1 MILKALYDYY
11 HRKRDLPQFG
21 RELKQIGF
29 IIVIDQ
35 SGKFVRFEDH
45 RLDKKTA
52 TEFLVKKHYSR
63 SSAPVANWLYDN
75 SAYVLG
81 ISDKGEPQKALKY
94 LAVFKSKIE
103 DIYRQYPQQTDL
115 SALHAFY
122 QQSPEDLRQAVEQ
135 DPLWETIK
143 KELNKKYST
152 FSFRI
157 KGDTQIVAEKDEL
170 IQLASDNADASGNQ
184 KICLIS
190 GKRDNIVELTT
201 ATMIPGSQ
209 AIAKLVAFQVNSG
222 YDSYGKQQGANAPIG
237 EQAEFAYSTALN
249 HMLAQGSRNKFMV
262 GNRTFV
268 FWASS
273 DSDASAQAETSL
285 FDMLGIKDK
294 DDTDNPDAGI
304 EQVRKVFKAIYSG
317 ELKTSLDDRF
327 YILGLAPNS
336 ARIAIVYWS
345 ELVLRDFA
353 TNMKNHFERMNIVL
367 PKSYK
372 KLTYMGL
379 RTILSA
385 VTLGGNSSEVT
396 PNLPEAIAK
405 SVFEDTTYPISLFT
419 ACLCRL
425 KTDSHDEDWDSFNL
439 VDNIYKVRK
448 IDTYI
453 ARFAIIKAFIN
464 KTFQN
469 DIKEMLDKQNTNQ
482 GYLCGRL
489 FAILERI
496 QEISNRDKEYF
507 TNVRSRYMSRAS
519 SEPAVVFPTMLSLS
533 VHHSEKIENIY
544 EIVKYEKLKQE
555 IIDNITDF
563 PAHLSLHDQGRFFVG
578 YYHQR
583 QALFVYNEEQT
594 ND

>member
-11 HRKRDLPQFG
+11 QHFKKEIPYGWMKIRVSFLIVLDIDGTFIRIEDCRDSKGNGLSIIAPKGQHTTAPTPMLLWDNVMYALDYSKNPTNKT
-21 RELKQIGF
+21 REKHL
-29 IIVIDQ
+29 
-35 SGKFVRFEDH
+35 SFVERCKD
-45 RLDKKTA
+45 
-52 TEFLVKKHYSR
+52 VSSR
-63 SSAPVANWLYDN
+63 YNNKSL
-75 SAYVLG
+75 
-81 ISDKGEPQKALKY
+81 
-94 LAVFKSKIE
+94 LAVS
-103 DIYRQYPQQTDL
+103 L
-115 SALHAFY
+115 FY
-122 QQSPEDLRQAVEQ
+122 ERNELAKVKN
-135 DPLWETIK
+135 DPLWEELKKNPEVIVSFKIHGSLFDILKEDCFEDIIK
-143 KELNKKYST
+143 EE
-152 FSFRI
+152 
-157 KGDTQIVAEKDEL
+157 DVAKR
-170 IQLASDNADASGNQ
+170 AYCTKSV
-184 KICLIS
+184 CLIT
-190 GKRDNIVELTT
+190 GKKTEIVRI
-201 ATMIPGSQ
+201 ATNTPILHCKSS
-209 AIAKLVAFQVNSG
+209 AKLVSFQKSSG
-222 YDSYGKQQGANAPIG
+222 YDSYGKEQANNAPISL
-237 EQAEFAYSTALN
+237 EAEFGFSTALS
-249 HMLAQGSRNKFMV
+249 LLTEQGSRNKFVV

-268 FWASS
+268 FWASNT
-273 DSDASAQAETSL
+273 DEASTKAEESL
-285 FDMLGIKDK
+285 FVMLGIQEDK
-294 DDTDNPDAGI
+294 YDLNASI
-304 EQVRKVFKAIYSG
+304 EEVHKVFRAIYSG

-336 ARIAIVYWS
+336 ARIAVVYWS
-345 ELVLRDFA
+345 ELVLRNFA
-353 TNMKNHFERMNIVL
+353 TNIKNHFERMNIVL

-425 KTDSHDEDWDSFNL
+425 KTDSHDEEWDSFNL
-439 VDNIYKVRK
+439 VDNIYKIRK

-533 VHHSEKIENIY
+533 VHHSEKIENIN

-583 QALFVYNEEQT
+583 QALFVYDEDQT

>member
-1 MILKALYDYY
+1 MILKALCDYY
-11 HRKRDLPQFG
+11 HRKRNLPLFG

-122 QQSPEDLRQAVEQ
+122 QQSPEDIRQAVEQ

-157 KGDTQIVAEKDEL
+157 KGDKQIVAEKDEL
-170 IQLASDNADASGNQ
+170 IRLASDNADESGNQ

-190 GKRDNIVELTT
+190 GERDNIVELTT

-209 AIAKLVAFQVNSG
+209 AIAKLVSFQVNSG

-249 HMLAQGSRNKFMV
+249 HMLAQGSRNRFMV

-273 DSDASAQAETSL
+273 DSDASTQAETSL
-285 FDMLGIKDK
+285 FDMLGIKDT

-336 ARIAIVYWS
+336 ARIAVAYWS
-345 ELVLRDFA
+345 ELPLKEFA
-353 TNMKNHFERMNIVL
+353 ANIVKHFDDMEIVQ
-367 PKSYK
+367 PKSNQGFS
-372 KLTYMGL
+372 YMGL
-379 RTILSA
+379 
-385 VTLGGNSSEVT
+385 
-396 PNLPEAIAK
+396 
-405 SVFEDTTYPISLFT
+405 
-419 ACLCRL
+419 
-425 KTDSHDEDWDSFNL
+425 
-439 VDNIYKVRK
+439 
-448 IDTYI
+448 
-453 ARFAIIKAFIN
+453 
-464 KTFQN
+464 
-469 DIKEMLDKQNTNQ
+469 
-482 GYLCGRL
+482 
-489 FAILERI
+489 
-496 QEISNRDKEYF
+496 
-507 TNVRSRYMSRAS
+507 SR
-519 SEPAVVFPTMLSLS
+519 
-533 VHHSEKIENIY
+533 
-544 EIVKYEKLKQE
+544 
-555 IIDNITDF
+555 
-563 PAHLSLHDQGRFFVG
+563 
-578 YYHQR
+578 
-583 QALFVYNEEQT
+583 
-594 ND
+594 

>member
-11 HRKRDLPQFG
+11 HRKRNLPQFG

-29 IIVIDQ
+29 IIVIER

-52 TEFLVKKHYSR
+52 TSFLVKKHYSR

-81 ISDKGEPQKALKY
+81 ISDKGEPEKAHKY

-103 DIYRQYPQQTDL
+103 DIYRQHPQQADL

-122 QQSPEDLRQAVEQ
+122 KQSPEDIRQAVEQ

-157 KGDTQIVAEKDEL
+157 KGDKQIVAEKDEL
-170 IQLASDNADASGNQ
+170 IRLASDNADESGNQ

-190 GKRDNIVELTT
+190 GERDNIVELTT

-209 AIAKLVAFQVNSG
+209 AIAKLVSFQVNSG

-249 HMLAQGSRNKFMV
+249 HMLAQGSRNRFMV

-273 DSDASAQAETSL
+273 DSDASTQAETSL
-285 FDMLGIKDK
+285 FDMLGIKDT
-294 DDTDNPDAGI
+294 DDTDNPDTGI

-336 ARIAIVYWS
+336 ARIAVAYWS
-345 ELVLRDFA
+345 ELPLKEFA
-353 TNMKNHFERMNIVL
+353 ANIVKHFDDMEIVQ
-367 PKSYK
+367 PKSNQGFS
-372 KLTYMGL
+372 YMGL
-379 RTILSA
+379 RAMLSA
-385 VTLGGNSSEVT
+385 VTLGGKVADAT

-405 SVFEDTTYPISLFT
+405 SIFQGIPYPNPLLAACIRRIRAEQSIGTTR
-419 ACLCRL
+419 A
-425 KTDSHDEDWDSFNL
+425 
-439 VDNIYKVRK
+439 
-448 IDTYI
+448 
-453 ARFAIIKAFIN
+453 AIIKAFLNRVQFNQKIEIMLN
-464 KTFQN
+464 KDN
-469 DIKEMLDKQNTNQ
+469 NNPA
-482 GYLCGRL
+482 YLCGRL
-489 FAILERI
+489 FAVLDKI
-496 QEISNRDKEYF
+496 QDDANNAHTIRE
-507 TNVRSRYMSRAS
+507 RYMNAAS
-519 SEPAVVFPTMLSLS
+519 ATPAAVFPTILNLSN
-533 VHHSEKIENIY
+533 HHAENLASEGSRIF
-544 EIVKYEKLKQE
+544 YEKLKQE
-555 IIDNITDF
+555 IMGAMEQEF
-563 PAHLSLHDQGRFFVG
+563 PAHLSLHDQGRFFLG
-578 YYHQR
+578 YYQQR
-583 QALFVYNEEQT
+583 QALFTSKKDQT